1 MANTYYKYVDR
12 EVDSQVNWSEIGKS
26 MTDMLKNEAKERED
40 KKAALDQATRDE
52 LKILAD
58 QPTGES
64 ESARAMAIKYGDNA
78 SQYLRMQDQLLK
90 SGQLK
95 LADYMVTRQNI
106 VDDTDNLFGMLK
118 NYQATYAEKMERYK
132 NDENQAYELEAMER
146 IEGFGNF
153 SQAGAFI
160 DPASGR
166 VSMAMMDKKM
176 VDGKEVYTMSDKPGK
191 TASIATVKGLM
202 QGKWNKFNT
211 NGALDAINA
220 SIGENIQTIRK
231 IGDIKGAGEVMSV
244 NDVLSSVRLEKDINN
259 EIAENKAKLKLLEG
273 KADKKSVAA
282 RTALEAQIKAG
293 YTEIESTKAIFS
305 FMDFE
310 TNAINQN
317 FTNEWNRLSVLTD
330 SMGLSPDKKPYK
342 FVYSV
347 DDQLLDPVNNIY
359 MKPSNDNNGSL
370 IPSFTE
376 QQEAASLEFMRNQL
390 RGRYDYKE
398 SKQMV
403 NDYNSPTYKPEGA
416 RAAAEEKKKLEDG
429 YYYWNLVRTGTD
441 EQKKTAVQWL
451 NNSNFLTTRGIE
463 SLGLSDD
470 GRALVVNKR
479 LTYQE
484 VNGVGSTTPAS
495 TEAIPLVDASGNL
508 IGGKDWMGRST
519 IAFGTISAQDAGK
532 FGVGE
537 SKAAEDPK
545 SIRATRAGGDR
556 PADAAAGELD

>member
-26 MTDMLKNEAKERED
+26 MTDMLKNEAKVRED

-132 NDENQAYELEAMER
+132 NDENQAYELAAMER

-211 NGALDAINA
+211 NGALDAIDA

-231 IGDIKGAGEVMSV
+231 IGSIKGAGEVMSV
-244 NDVLSSVRLEKDINN
+244 NDVLSSVRQEQVIYD
-259 EIAENKAKLKLLEG
+259 EISKNSAALRSLEG
-273 KADKKSVAA
+273 KTDKKSVAA
-282 RTALEAQIKAG
+282 RAKLEGEITAG

-330 SMGLSPDKKPYK
+330 SMGTAPDGNPYR
-342 FVYSV
+342 FVYSKQEQE
-347 DDQLLDPVNNIY
+347 DDPVHNVYIA
-359 MKPSNDNNGSL
+359 PSNDNNGSL
-370 IPSFTE
+370 KPVFTSE
-376 QQEAASLEFMRNQL
+376 QEEASLEFMRNQL

-403 NDYNSPTYKPEGA
+403 NDYNSPTYKPEYMSRNA
-416 RAAAEEKKKLEDG
+416 
-429 YYYWNLVRTGTD
+429 
-441 EQKKTAVQWL
+441 EQKKIVEAGLEQWNNLRAGTLEEKEAAAKYFAGKDNNIATVRGTAGGG
-451 NNSNFLTTRGIE
+451 GIE
-463 SLGLSDD
+463 FVYKDNSVVPYYFYDKRGREGGGELSGESWINVGNEMLGGGITEAQAKRF
-470 GRALVVNKR
+470 GRGAKTDHLDAEGK
-479 LTYQE
+479 YQE
-484 VNGVGSTTPAS
+484 ETLRIDQGYQ
-495 TEAIPLVDASGNL
+495 D
-508 IGGKDWMGRST
+508 GG
-519 IAFGTISAQDAGK
+519 
-532 FGVGE
+532 
-537 SKAAEDPK
+537 
-545 SIRATRAGGDR
+545 
-556 PADAAAGELD
+556 LDYTKK

>member
-58 QPTGES
+58 SPTGES

-176 VDGKEVYTMSDKPGK
+176 VDGKEVYTMSDRPGK

-211 NGALDAINA
+211 NGALDAIDT

-231 IGDIKGAGEVMSV
+231 IGNIKGAGEVMSV
-244 NDVLSSVRLEKDINN
+244 NDVLSSVRKEQVIYD
-259 EIAENKAKLKLLEG
+259 EISKKSAALRSLEG
-273 KADKKSVAA
+273 KADRTSVAN
-282 RTALEAQIKAG
+282 RKKLEEEITAG

-330 SMGLSPDKKPYK
+330 SMNGAPDGNPYN
-342 FVYSV
+342 FVYSKEEQ
-347 DDQLLDPVNNIY
+347 DADPEHNIY
-359 MKPSNDNNGSL
+359 MAPSNDNNGSL
-370 IPSFTE
+370 KPVFTSE
-376 QQEAASLEFMRNQL
+376 QEEASLEFMRNQL

-429 YYYWNLVRTGTD
+429 YYYWNLVRSGTD

-470 GRALVVNKR
+470 GKALVVNKR
-479 LTYQE
+479 NTYQN
-484 VNGVGSTTPAS
+484 VGGVESGSPAS
-495 TEAIPLVDASGNL
+495 TEAVPLVDASGNL

-532 FGVGE
+532 FGTGE

-545 SIRATRAGGDR
+545 SIRATRTGGGR
-556 PADAAAGELD
+556 PADAAEGELD